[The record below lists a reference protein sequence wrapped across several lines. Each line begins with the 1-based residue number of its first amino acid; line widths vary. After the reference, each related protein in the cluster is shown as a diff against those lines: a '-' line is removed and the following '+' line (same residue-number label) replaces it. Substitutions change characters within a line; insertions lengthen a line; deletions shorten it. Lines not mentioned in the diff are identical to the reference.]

1 MLPTNLSFQL
11 STSQIAFIQ
20 SNIIAN
26 LDNLS
31 VDMEAIHELSEE
43 VFPDMCQYEEVLAF
57 YSWC

>member
-1 MLPTNLSFQL
+1 MPTNLSFQL
-11 STSQIAFIQ
+11 SDSQILFIQ
-20 SNIIAN
+20 SHILAN
-26 LDNLS
+26 LGNLS